1 MVEALADAVGSLRVG
16 NPYEESTQVG
26 PLVSA
31 RQRDRVQ
38 GYIDTGHAEGARAV
52 VGGGRSRHQKGW
64 FVEPTVFAD
73 VDNSM
78 TVAREEIFGPVLSVI
93 RYRDEQDAVDIAND
107 TVYGLSGTVFTE
119 DIDRGVA
126 VAGKVRTGMI
136 GVNAMPAGVGL
147 PFGGMK
153 ASGIGREGG
162 PEGLAAYTE
171 YQALGVPVGYDYVP
185 G

>member
-1 MVEALADAVGSLRVG
+1 M
-16 NPYEESTQVG
+16 
-26 PLVSA
+26 
-31 RQRDRVQ
+31 
-38 GYIDTGHAEGARAV
+38 
-52 VGGGRSRHQKGW
+52 
-64 FVEPTVFAD
+64 FAD
-73 VDNSM
+73 VDSSM